1 LSYSHAIR
9 AFTAAA
15 IAAGSIPMG
24 TPASLVPADIVSRI
38 VTIRGQRVL
47 FDYDLAAVYG
57 VTTKRLN
64 QQVNRNIE
72 RFPADFVFH
81 LAAQELANLKLQSAT
96 SSSRTLM
103 HGGARKPPRMFTE
116 HGAMMAATVLN
127 SPRAVQMSVYVV
139 RAFIKLREVLAS
151 NSTLARRL
159 ESLERSVAAL
169 DENTRKQF
177 DQVYEA
183 ILGLMGAAPRR
194 N

>member
-1 LSYSHAIR
+1 
-9 AFTAAA
+9 
-15 IAAGSIPMG
+15 MV
-24 TPASLVPADIVSRI
+24 TPANLVPADIVSRI
-38 VTIRGQRVL
+38 VSIRGQRVL

-81 LAAQELANLKLQSAT
+81 LETQELGNLKLQSAT
-96 SSSRTLM
+96 SSSRALT

-116 HGAMMAATVLN
+116 HGAIMAATVLN

-169 DENTRKQF
+169 DTDTRKQF

-183 ILGLMGAAPRR
+183 ILGLMSSGRRR

>member
-1 LSYSHAIR
+1 M
-9 AFTAAA
+9 
-15 IAAGSIPMG
+15 SISADMAP
-24 TPASLVPADIVSRI
+24 TDIVSRI
-38 VTIRGQRVL
+38 VSVRGQRAL

-72 RFPADFVFH
+72 RFPADFIF
-81 LAAQELANLKLQSAT
+81 LLDSQELANLKLQSAT
-96 SSSRTLM
+96 SSLRDRS

-116 HGAMMAATVLN
+116 HGAIMAATVLN

-139 RAFIKLREVLAS
+139 RAFVKLREVLAS

-169 DENTRKQF
+169 DADTRRQF

-183 ILGLMGAAPRR
+183 ILGLMGSATRR

>member
-1 LSYSHAIR
+1 MS
-9 AFTAAA
+9 
-15 IAAGSIPMG
+15 
-24 TPASLVPADIVSRI
+24 TPANLVPADIVSRI
-38 VTIRGQRVL
+38 VSIRGQRVL

-81 LAAQELANLKLQSAT
+81 LETQELANLKLQIAT
-96 SSSRTLM
+96 SSSRAIS
-103 HGGARKPPRMFTE
+103 HGGSRKPPRMFTE
-116 HGAMMAATVLN
+116 HGAIMAATVLN